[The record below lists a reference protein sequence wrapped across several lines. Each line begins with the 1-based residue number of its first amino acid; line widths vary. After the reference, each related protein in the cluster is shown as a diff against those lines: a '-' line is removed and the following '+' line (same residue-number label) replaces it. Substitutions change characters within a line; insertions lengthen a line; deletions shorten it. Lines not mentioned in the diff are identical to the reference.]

1 MTEISI
7 DVTLKHE
14 LLEAEPTGDPCVS
27 CHDVPY
33 LAAKRF
39 VCYASVYKSSIH
51 SPMKHMEIY
60 LCPSC
65 AEMLQDFLKAHA

>member
-39 VCYASVYKSSIH
+39 VCCASVDGH
-51 SPMKHMEIY
+51 PMTRQEIY